1 MDYEWNGLESVNVE
15 YEGIRPSFEET
26 FSPSLPAGLNFGK
39 QLFWQQKNFS
49 FFRFFHSQPGGS
61 PDLDARNFFQQQV
74 EQNRPI

>member
-39 QLFWQQKNFS
+39 QLFWQQKNFPEEFKNANAILMYPQYWS
-49 FFRFFHSQPGGS
+49 WRLTGNLSS
-61 PDLDARNFFQQQV
+61 
-74 EQNRPI
+74 EI